1 MAKGLQQSASPP
13 DSPPDLPR
21 PEPRLIRDERAAT
34 TLEWSL
40 LLAAIALPS
49 YFVIRLALDSLVGY
63 YQMMTVLN
71 SLPFP

>member
-1 MAKGLQQSASPP
+1 MGKELRQSVG
-13 DSPPDLPR
+13 R
-21 PEPRLIRDERAAT
+21 QPRLLCDEQAAT

-49 YFVIRLALDSLVGY
+49 YFIIRLALDSLVGH